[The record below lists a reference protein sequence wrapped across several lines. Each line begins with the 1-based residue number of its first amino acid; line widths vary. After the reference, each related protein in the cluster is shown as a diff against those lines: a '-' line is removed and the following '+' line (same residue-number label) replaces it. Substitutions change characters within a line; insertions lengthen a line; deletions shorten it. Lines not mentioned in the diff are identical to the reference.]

1 MKSSDSEKAT
11 SGVIT
16 KGMSHHIKGYFMDF
30 SLNAIILHH
39 VASNLSNNECSDDI
53 ASRIVALGK
62 SVEKEYNQVY
72 KSEEKRQVGQVRKK
86 TN

>member
-1 MKSSDSEKAT
+1 
-11 SGVIT
+11 
-16 KGMSHHIKGYFMDF
+16 MDF

-39 VASNLSNNECSDDI
+39 VASDLSNNECSDDI

-72 KSEEKRQVGQVRKK
+72 KSELTVSNDK
-86 TN
+86 

>member
-1 MKSSDSEKAT
+1 
-11 SGVIT
+11 
-16 KGMSHHIKGYFMDF
+16 MDF

-39 VASNLSNNECSDDI
+39 VASDFSNNECSDDI

-72 KSEEKRQVGQVRKK
+72 KSELTVSNDK
-86 TN
+86 